1 MMSLHKKEAMT
12 VLLEYV
18 DIGTHVL
25 ATKSQ
30 YLKLTSQFAKINL
43 KIFCLLSTPTL

>member
-1 MMSLHKKEAMT
+1 MSLHKTEAMT

-25 ATKSQ
+25 ATKNQ
-30 YLKLTSQFAKINL
+30 YIKPTSQFAKSNL
-43 KIFCLLSTPTL
+43 KIVCLLSTPTL

>member
-1 MMSLHKKEAMT
+1 MSLHKTEAMT

-25 ATKSQ
+25 AK
-30 YLKLTSQFAKINL
+30 KINISNQPANL
-43 KIFCLLSTPTL
+43 QKVT

>member
-25 ATKSQ
+25 AMKNQ
-30 YLKLTSQFAKINL
+30 YLKLTGKFAKINS
-43 KIFCLLSTPTL
+43 KIVCLLSTPTL